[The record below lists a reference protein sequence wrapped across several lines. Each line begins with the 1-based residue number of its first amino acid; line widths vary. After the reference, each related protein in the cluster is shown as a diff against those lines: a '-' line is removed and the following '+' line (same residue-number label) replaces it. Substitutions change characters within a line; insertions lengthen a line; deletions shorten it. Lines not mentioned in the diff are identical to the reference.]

1 MAQHGKDTIVLHDQY
16 NLTSS
21 LDSTSIDR
29 SIAVLDTTVFGL
41 DSRTYTPGQ
50 KDGTV
55 SVEGFA
61 DPAAAGIDTI
71 LSSSFGSASTSVTVS
86 LGQTAGSNA
95 YLMDAIENQYATT
108 SSVTEL
114 VRITGEYTAAQDGV
128 DAGVLLLPVT
138 TATASANGATH
149 DRGSGSTT
157 SSGAVAIVHITAIS
171 GTLPTLDVIV
181 QMDDNSS
188 FTSATTLITFN
199 QATASTGPTSQRVE
213 VATSTERYLRINYTI
228 GGTDPS
234 LTFAVSWA
242 AR

>member
-1 MAQHGKDTIVLHDQY
+1 MPLHGKDTVFLHDQY

-21 LDSTSIDR
+21 LDSASIDR

-50 KDGTV
+50 KDGSI

-71 LSSSFGSASTSVTVS
+71 LTNSFGSASTVVTVS

-138 TATASANGATH
+138 TATASANGATY
-149 DRGSGSTT
+149 DRGSGVTT
-157 SSGAVAIVHITAIS
+157 SSGAVAILHVTAVS
-171 GTLPTLDVIV
+171 GTSPTLDMTV
-181 QMDDNSS
+181 QTDDNSS
-188 FTSATTLITFN
+188 FTSPLSLITFV
-199 QATASTGPTSQRVE
+199 QSTAITSQRIE
-213 VATSTERYLRINYTI
+213 TALSTQQYVRLNYTI

-234 LTFAVSWA
+234 FTFAVSFA
-242 AR
+242 TR